1 MMLMAIGLI
10 MIAIGLIM
18 LLMPEDKKDEQYKED
33 QQKENTERT
42 QVKGGA
48 IIMIGPIPIVIGS
61 DRRTTVLLMLIALA
75 IMILWIIW
83 FFTSKR

>member
-18 LLMPEDKKDEQYKED
+18 LLWPEDKKDEQYKED

-48 IIMIGPIPIVIGS
+48 IIMIGPVPIVIGS